1 MRALIQRVKHASV
14 TVEGNCI
21 GKIEKGLLV
30 LLGVGPQD
38 TEKQADF
45 LAEKCA
51 NLRIFVDEND
61 KMNLSLLDI
70 GGEMLVVSQFTL
82 YADCKHGR
90 RPSFIGAAAPA
101 EADRLYE
108 YFQQKVKDAGV
119 QNVQHGEFGAD
130 MKVELLMMVQLPS
143 CWIPMRSCRKNR
155 LGREQKRNESG
166 NYPRRIA
173 WNQLLCQ
180 LG

>member
-1 MRALIQRVKHASV
+1 MRALLQRVKYASV

-38 TEKQADF
+38 SEKQADF

-51 NLRIFVDEND
+51 NLRIFTDEND

-70 GGEMLVVSQFTL
+70 GGQMLVVSQFTL
-82 YADCKHGR
+82 YADCKKGR
-90 RPSFIGAAAPA
+90 RPSFVGAAAPA
-101 EADRLYE
+101 QADSLYE

-119 QNVQHGEFGAD
+119 SVVEHGEFGAD
-130 MKVELLMMVQLPS
+130 MKVELLNDGPVTIMLDTDEIMP
-143 CWIPMRSCRKNR
+143 K
-155 LGREQKRNESG
+155 K
-166 NYPRRIA
+166 
-173 WNQLLCQ
+173 
-180 LG
+180 

>member
-1 MRALIQRVKHASV
+1 MIALIQRVTQAKV
-14 TVEGNCI
+14 EVEGQIVGQI
-21 GKIEKGLLV
+21 GKGLLV
-30 LLGVGPQD
+30 LLGV
-38 TEKQADF
+38 EKEDDQAKADK
-45 LAEKCA
+45 LAEKVL
-51 NLRIFVDEND
+51 NYRIFSDEND

-130 MKVELLMMVQLPS
+130 MKVSLENDGPFTVMLD
-143 CWIPMRSCRKNR
+143 
-155 LGREQKRNESG
+155 ES
-166 NYPRRIA
+166 I
-173 WNQLLCQ
+173 L
-180 LG
+180 

>member
-1 MRALIQRVKHASV
+1 MRAVVTRVKNASV
-14 TVEGNCI
+14 VINEQVNGQI
-21 GKIEKGLLV
+21 GTGFLV
-30 LLGVGPQD
+30 LLGVGPND
-38 TEKQADF
+38 TEVTADK
-45 LAEKCA
+45 LADKIC
-51 NLRIFVDEND
+51 NLRVFEDEND

-130 MKVELLMMVQLPS
+130 MKVELLNDGPVTIMLDTDEIMP
-143 CWIPMRSCRKNR
+143 K
-155 LGREQKRNESG
+155 K
-166 NYPRRIA
+166 
-173 WNQLLCQ
+173 
-180 LG
+180 